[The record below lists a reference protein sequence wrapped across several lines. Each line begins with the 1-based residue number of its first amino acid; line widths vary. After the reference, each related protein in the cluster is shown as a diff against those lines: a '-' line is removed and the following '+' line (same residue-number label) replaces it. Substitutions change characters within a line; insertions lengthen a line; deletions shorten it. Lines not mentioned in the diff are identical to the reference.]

1 MFREEAGEY
10 FKAAWFDTVKAKD
23 VPQDLIRI
31 RFWDLAGTGPKETKE
46 AKENYDGEQAC
57 TASVL
62 LSLDA
67 SSGMFYMEHITND
80 MIEAKDVEKRMR
92 EIITLDG
99 PQVTVGM
106 PQDPGQ
112 AGKFQIEYYRQKFS
126 GYHFYSCIE
135 SGTKEGRAK
144 PVSARAERRLIKLVE
159 GHWNE
164 EFITQA
170 ENFPSGRKDIIDA
183 LSGAFS
189 YFIESKLVNLDE
201 FVEPVSQGQQTGI
214 ERARGLREEYTDNP
228 AQGKINPTGGH
239 HGNW

>member
-1 MFREEAGEY
+1 MGSAGH
-10 FKAAWFDTVKAKD
+10 
-23 VPQDLIRI
+23 
-31 RFWDLAGTGPKETKE
+31 KETKE

-67 SSGMFYMEHITND
+67 NTGMFYMEHITND
-80 MIEAKDVEKRMR
+80 LIEAKEVEKRLR
-92 EIITLDG
+92 EIITMDG

-183 LSGAFS
+183 LSGAVS
-189 YFIESKLVNLDE
+189 YYIENNLITLDE
-201 FVEPVSQGQQTGI
+201 FLDPIPQGEQTQI
-214 ERARGLREEYTDNP
+214 ERAKELREEYADNP
-228 AQGKINPTGGH
+228 AQGKINPSGGM